1 MLIASD
7 NLVTIVT
14 RKGKWLLKL
23 IKTKRMRE
31 RGNERQRNFLAS
43 DF

>member
-1 MLIASD
+1 MLPN

-14 RKGKWLLKL
+14 KKGKWLLKL
-23 IKTKRMRE
+23 IRTKRMRE
-31 RGNERQRNFLAS
+31 RGSERQRNFLAS